1 MTTEG
6 VKQLLLR
13 LDSSV
18 GGTLL
23 SPAVVG
29 MQGLTALLNR
39 LVVSLIGEPLDL
51 DDIVKALAEVVD
63 KTVVCITNPLP

>member
-18 GGTLL
+18 GGILL
-23 SPAVVG
+23 SPAVIG
-29 MQGLTALLNR
+29 MQGLTAILNR
-39 LVVSLIGEPLDL
+39 LVVSLIGEPLDV

-63 KTVVCITNPLP
+63 KTIVCITNPLP